1 MPARSKAQ
9 FRMMQA
15 MASGSMKPVG
25 GMTRAKAA
33 EFVKGQ
39 SPKGL
44 PAKVKKSKS

>member
-15 MASGSMKPVG
+15 MAHGEMKPMG
-25 GMTRAKAA
+25 GLTAGKAM
-33 EFVKGQ
+33 EFVHGQ

-44 PAKVKKSKS
+44 PERAKKHK